1 MASLKYWLWLASLPG
16 VGGVMKNRLLE
27 HFGGP
32 EEVYW
37 ADSGEYFLVEG
48 MTRAAAA
55 RLEEKSLEEADRIL
69 GTATVW
75 DCGSSP
81 SGIRSIPTAC
91 GTSTIRRWCCTS
103 RDGCPSW
110 TMR

>member
-32 EEVYW
+32 EEVYCS
-37 ADSGEYFLVEG
+37 DSGEYFLVEG

-69 GTATVW
+69 GDCDRLGLRILTLRDTEYPRPPAEHLRSAAGAVRPGTAAPH
-75 DCGSSP
+75 G
-81 SGIRSIPTAC
+81 R
-91 GTSTIRRWCCTS
+91 
-103 RDGCPSW
+103 
-110 TMR
+110 